1 MKVCYI
7 AKVTGLV
14 QGVYFRASAQNK
26 AIDLSL
32 SGYANNLED
41 GSLEVMVCGEESNVK
56 QMLDWLEEG
65 PEEAQVA
72 DVNTEP
78 TNTKD
83 INHFSIG

>member
-7 AKVTGLV
+7 AKVTGIV

-41 GSLEVMVCGEESNVK
+41 GSLEVMACGEESNVH
-56 QMLDWLEEG
+56 QMIDWLKEG
-65 PEEAQVA
+65 PEEA
-72 DVNTEP
+72 DVSDVSAEP